1 MNGGIYEK
9 LAEFYDELMG
19 DVDYDAWAEYIH
31 GLLQKAKIPVRKVFE
46 TACGTGMLSIRLRK
60 MGYDVA
66 ASDISGE
73 MLAEA
78 EENARRAGVKLPF
91 AQMDMRRLQ
100 IPRQDAVVCAC
111 DGVNYL
117 LERREVRA
125 FFSGAYAALREGG
138 LLLFDVSSAYKLEH
152 ILGNEL
158 FYDDGETLTCFW
170 QNRWDAAKR
179 RVSMELTFFSR
190 QEKGELYARSD
201 EEQVQAAYTAE
212 ELKKMLAEAGFS
224 RVEVYDF
231 GTGNQPSAET
241 ERLQFA
247 AVK

>member
-158 FYDDGETLTCFW
+158 FYDDGETLTCFL

-201 EEQVQAAYTAE
+201 EVQVQAAYTAE

-224 RVEVYDF
+224 RVEVYAF

-241 ERLQFA
+241 ARLQFA